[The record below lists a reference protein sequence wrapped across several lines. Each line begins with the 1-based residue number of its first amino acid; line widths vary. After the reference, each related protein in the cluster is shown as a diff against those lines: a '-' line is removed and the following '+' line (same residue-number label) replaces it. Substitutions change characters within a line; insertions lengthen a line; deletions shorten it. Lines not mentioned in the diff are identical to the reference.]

1 MYRIVNVTEDMLK
14 WHWEALFE
22 RTQKLM
28 EDFRDGNLTIEGKV
42 GKTNVIKYIYKV
54 CPDSPLGSSWINMLQ
69 VPIFGNCYVALG
81 KIY

>member
-28 EDFRDGNLTIEGKV
+28 EDFRDGNLTIEGKWAGQMSLNTSIRCV
-42 GKTNVIKYIYKV
+42 LIVQ
-54 CPDSPLGSSWINMLQ
+54 LGSS
-69 VPIFGNCYVALG
+69 
-81 KIY
+81 